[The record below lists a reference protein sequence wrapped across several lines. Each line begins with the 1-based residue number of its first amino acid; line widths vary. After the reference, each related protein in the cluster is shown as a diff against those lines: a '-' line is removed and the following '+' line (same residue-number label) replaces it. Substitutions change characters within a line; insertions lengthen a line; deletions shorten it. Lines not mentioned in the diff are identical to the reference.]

1 MFRKIGLWS
10 EADKSGM
17 AAVAQV
23 QKASSA
29 DDSETP
35 ANQVDEPNVKSGARA
50 LVQEH
55 RFLLSRTRARL
66 DRDRCHGCRHG
77 IEPVVPV
84 AGPAMS
90 RKSISEVPG

>member
-1 MFRKIGLWS
+1 MFRKIGRWS

-17 AAVAQV
+17 AAVARV
-23 QKASSA
+23 QNASSA

-55 RFLLSRTRARL
+55 R
-66 DRDRCHGCRHG
+66 C
-77 IEPVVPV
+77 
-84 AGPAMS
+84 
-90 RKSISEVPG
+90 